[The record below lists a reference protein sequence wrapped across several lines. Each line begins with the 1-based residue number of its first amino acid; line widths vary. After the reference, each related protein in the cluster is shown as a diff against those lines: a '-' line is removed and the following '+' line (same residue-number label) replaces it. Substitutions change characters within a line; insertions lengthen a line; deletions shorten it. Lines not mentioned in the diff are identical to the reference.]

1 MLTYTLLTDD
11 VDDGLKVS
19 MEVLNGGCLKNSEVL
34 STLSSQLSYLSNKQL
49 KDIRKLLDS
58 FPNLFSD
65 VPPGDI
71 DERTDIV

>member
-1 MLTYTLLTDD
+1 MLTYTLPTDD

-34 STLSSQLSYLSNKQL
+34 STLSSQLSYLSNEQL

-65 VPPGDI
+65 VPPGTSVI
-71 DERTDIV
+71 